1 MPTPCESR
9 VFGLL
14 IKILGDDQHQEDI
27 TMVEFAKVL
36 EVAIDNGDKEKVMTV
51 LDEILEHAIAQ
62 DDGDLVQRTIETIY
76 IMKEEN

>member
-1 MPTPCESR
+1 MPTPRGYR

-14 IKILGDDQHQEDI
+14 IKILGDDQHQEDT

-36 EVAIDNGDKEKVMTV
+36 EVAIDNGDKVRVMEV

-62 DDGDLVQRTIETIY
+62 ADGDLVQRTIETIY
-76 IMKEEN
+76 IMKGES

>member
-9 VFGLL
+9 VFDLL
-14 IKILGDDQHQEDI
+14 IKISGDDQHQEDT

-36 EVAIDNGDKEKVMTV
+36 EVAIDNGDKVRVMEV

-62 DDGDLVQRTIETIY
+62 ADGDLVQRTIETIY
-76 IMKEEN
+76 IMKGES

>member
-1 MPTPCESR
+1 MPTPCECR

-14 IKILGDDQHQEDI
+14 IKISGDDQHQEDT

-36 EVAIDNGDKEKVMTV
+36 EVAIEEQDKKKVLVV
-51 LDEILEHAIAQ
+51 LESILEHAIAEV
-62 DDGDLVQRTIETIY
+62 DGDLIQRTIEMIH